1 MKTLL
6 SITPAT
12 QIDPIL
18 GTVLTIAFVAV
29 VYILYKKGYAGAAGD
44 AVNNKQ

>member
-12 QIDPIL
+12 QID
-18 GTVLTIAFVAV
+18 TVTGLIFIAAFVAV
-29 VYILYKKGYAGAAGD
+29 VYILCKKGYAGAAGD
-44 AVNNKQ
+44 AVNNK